1 MASKDVLQQT
11 DIITTLFDVIG
22 LDRAQSRRYMQWDE
36 SLEKSWRNNPL
47 PIRESLRITT
57 AGGRRWIHAVP
68 IGSPVF
74 DPATAWY
81 SYLCYNKGGSTL
93 INNILNSCEQEGI
106 TLEQLGLASSDG
118 NDWEGTG
125 LLANTLVIPYKDPLD
140 KFISAFFTNDPI
152 LSAVFHTQKHTEETN
167 NIVKYTDYFVDH
179 CYDQLDEFMN
189 QAIKQ
194 ELVTG
199 HVEGDKLV
207 GLFQNQVDP
216 TESTSL
222 SRYDHH
228 YYPIH
233 IILLILLWHYKG
245 KQFKLV
251 GLNLDNNPDTF
262 IFKDLLEGPCPQH
275 VKQKLLHR
283 QSANNDVAKIAAT
296 KWKSNNG
303 PLAQRIIDKFL
314 SNDYLLIEHLAKN
327 SMKWHHN

>member
-1 MASKDVLQQT
+1 MTFPICRLKFKTV
-11 DIITTLFDVIG
+11 G
-22 LDRAQSRRYMQWDE
+22 LELS
-36 SLEKSWRNNPL
+36 
-47 PIRESLRITT
+47 IFI
-57 AGGRRWIHAVP
+57 
-68 IGSPVF
+68 
-74 DPATAWY
+74 
-81 SYLCYNKGGSTL
+81 
-93 INNILNSCEQEGI
+93 ILNSCEQEGI
-106 TLEQLGLASSDG
+106 TLEQLGFSSSDG
-118 NDWEGTG
+118 SDWKEVVP
-125 LLANTLVIPYKDPLD
+125 LANTLVIPYKDPLD
-140 KFISAFFTNDPI
+140 KFISAFFTNAPI
-152 LSAVFHTQKHTEETN
+152 MTAVFHTQKHTKETN

-199 HVEGDKLV
+199 RVDGDKLV
-207 GLFQNQVDP
+207 GLFQNQTDP
-216 TESTSL
+216 QNSAAPA
-222 SRYDHH
+222 RYDHH
-228 YYPIH
+228 FSPIH

-283 QSANNDVAKIAAT
+283 RSANTDVVKIAAT

-327 SMKWHHN
+327 SMKWNHN

>member
-1 MASKDVLQQT
+1 MTFKDVLQQT
-11 DIITTLFDVIG
+11 DIITALFDVIG
-22 LDRAQSRRYMQWDE
+22 LDRAQARRYCQWDE
-36 SLEKSWRNNPL
+36 SLEKTWRNNPL
-47 PIRESLRITT
+47 PIRQSLNPTT
-57 AGGRRWIHAVP
+57 AGGRRWIHSVP
-68 IGSPVF
+68 TGSPVH
-74 DPATAWY
+74 AEY

-106 TLEQLGLASSDG
+106 TLEQLGLSSSDG
-118 NDWEGTG
+118 NDWEETV

-140 KFISAFFTNDPI
+140 KFISAIFTNDPI
-152 LSAVFHTQKHTEETN
+152 LTAVFHNQKHTEETN

-189 QAIKQ
+189 KAIKQ

-199 HVEGDKLV
+199 HVEGNKLV
-207 GLFQNQVDP
+207 GLFQNQTDP
-216 TESTSL
+216 MGSTSPG
-222 SRYDHH
+222 RYDHH

-283 QSANNDVAKIAAT
+283 QSANTDVAKIAAT

-327 SMKWHHN
+327 SMKWNHN